1 MTGYILTD
9 HPDGTV
15 DVKVLTAAS
24 GDAVRA
30 ALLDAAP
37 SPRLVRTTTHH
48 ARPGFRVPRALA
60 EAAGLTAVDPAPE
73 PEPVAP
79 APAKAPAK
87 KTAPKKAAA
96 KPAVVDEIPAPVDE
110 VAPVVDAAASETTD
124 AGDSNAE

>member
-48 ARPGFRVPRALA
+48 ARPGFRVPLS
-60 EAAGLTAVDPAPE
+60 L
-73 PEPVAP
+73 
-79 APAKAPAK
+79 
-87 KTAPKKAAA
+87 
-96 KPAVVDEIPAPVDE
+96 IHI
-110 VAPVVDAAASETTD
+110 
-124 AGDSNAE
+124 